1 MLLSSPVILIYSIVA
16 AAALI
21 YAPFLIVVYARF
33 LIGYNISAPRAMFD
47 KLPAYAQR
55 ATWAHEN
62 SLEVFM
68 VFTASALTAYITA
81 ADNPLVGLAAITFVI
96 TRFLYS
102 AFYILNLPMLR
113 SLMFG
118 IGSLGTVTLFAL
130 SIMKITH

>member
-1 MLLSSPVILIYSIVA
+1 MLLSSPVILIYSVVA

-81 ADNPLVGLAAITFVI
+81 VDNPLTGLAAITFVI

-102 AFYILNLPMLR
+102 AFYILNLQMLR
-113 SLMFG
+113 YLISVSYTHL
-118 IGSLGTVTLFAL
+118 TLP
-130 SIMKITH
+130 TTPYE